1 MRPSGLGIALRRI
14 AYALVTVWA
23 ISVIVFLLVRLTGD
37 PVVLFLPPE
46 TPQEEVV
53 RLRRAMGFED
63 PLPVQYWRFL
73 RGAAR
78 GDLGV
83 SVKYQAPALAVV
95 MERFPATVELATAS
109 ILLTAAIAL
118 PLGILAAVK
127 RNSIFDRCAMGGV
140 LFGQSMPSY
149 WFGIMLILLFSV
161 RLGWLPPFG
170 RGGLRHLLLPSVT
183 LAFFFVARIA
193 RLTRSGML
201 QVLRKDYI
209 RTARA
214 KGLAPWRIVL
224 KHSLKNAGLPIV
236 TILGIE
242 FGTVLGG
249 TVITESVFAWPGL
262 GRLAV
267 EAIYSRDY
275 AVVQAVVLLMS
286 VTFVSLNLAVDLLY
300 RWLDPR
306 VEIQ

>member
-1 MRPSGLGIALRRI
+1 MRPSVLGIAVRRL
-14 AYALVTVWA
+14 AFALVTVWA

-46 TPQEEVV
+46 TPPEEVI
-53 RLRRAMGFED
+53 RFRRAMGFED
-63 PLPVQYWRFL
+63 PLPIQYWRFL
-73 RGAAR
+73 RRAVR

-83 SVKYQAPALAVV
+83 SVKYQAAALAVV

-109 ILLTAAIAL
+109 MLLTAAIAL

-149 WFGIMLILLFSV
+149 WLGIMLILLFSV

-214 KGLAPWRIVL
+214 KGVAPWKVVL
-224 KHSLKNAGLPIV
+224 KHCLKNAGLPIV

-242 FGTVLGG
+242 FGTLLGG

-286 VTFVSLNLAVDLLY
+286 VTFVSLNLGVDLLY